1 MTGLPNAN
9 DYFTLSVKKKKKKS
23 MNLFTIHTAFFL
35 SLLKV
40 LNVVISSTEVLGK
53 NIDIF

>member
-9 DYFTLSVKKKKKKS
+9 DYFTLSVNKMKL
-23 MNLFTIHTAFFL
+23 MNLFIIHTTFYL
-35 SLLKV
+35 SLVKV
-40 LNVVISSTEVLGK
+40 LSVVTGSTEVLRK